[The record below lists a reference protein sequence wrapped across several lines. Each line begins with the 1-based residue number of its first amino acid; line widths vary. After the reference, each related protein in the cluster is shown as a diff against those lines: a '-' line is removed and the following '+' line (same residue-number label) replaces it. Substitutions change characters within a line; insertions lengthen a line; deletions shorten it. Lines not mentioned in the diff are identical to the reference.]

1 MIQTPPSVTVP
12 DDYTLEGCDVSAIV
26 DFAYT
31 TTETTVTL
39 AAYLALTGAAASD
52 NCNIASVTYQDGQA
66 GSCPIVVTSTWRI
79 TDDCSNTTT
88 VNQTINVDDHDPPTV
103 TVPDDYTLEGCDVS
117 AITDFA
123 YTTTET
129 TVTLAAYLALTGA
142 AASDNCNIASVTYQ
156 DRQAGSCPIV
166 VTSTWRIT
174 DDCSNTTTVQQTIN
188 IDDHDSTECN
198 CTRCLHPGGL

>member
-1 MIQTPPSVTVP
+1 MTVTIQRPLHQTIDIDDTTPPTVTVP

-88 VNQTINVDDHDPPTV
+88 VTA
-103 TVPDDYTLEGCDVS
+103 DY
-117 AITDFA
+117 
-123 YTTTET
+123 
-129 TVTLAAYLALTGA
+129 
-142 AASDNCNIASVTYQ
+142 Q
-156 DRQAGSCPIV
+156 HR
-166 VTSTWRIT
+166 
-174 DDCSNTTTVQQTIN
+174 
-188 IDDHDSTECN
+188 
-198 CTRCLHPGGL
+198 